1 MHKSVRQSM
10 AWLHSWLGLTFG
22 WLLFAIFLTGAVT
35 YYRYEISLWMQPQL
49 ASMQVNQETAVKSA
63 YSYLEKHAPD
73 AKSWY
78 IGIANQASP
87 VNKIYWQK
95 ADGGYERKTLDASTG
110 KELSLSATQGGD
122 FFYSFHF
129 QLYGL
134 PYIIGRTIVT
144 IAAFIMFITL
154 ISGIITHKKILT
166 EFFTLRA
173 FKGQRSYL
181 DFHNIT
187 SVIALPFF
195 LTITFTG
202 LAIFFYVVLPSGMKK
217 LYPDNPFQYFQEI
230 NTVPTSTIA
239 EMPITAKMFSIQNF
253 ITTAQQQW
261 GHAVFDNITV
271 QQPNTQL
278 AQITLTELKDKS
290 ITRNQ
295 AQITLNATTGKILKN
310 TRNNSAVATLNAGVY
325 GLHMARFAEPILR
338 LALFFSGILGCAMI
352 ASGLLLW
359 SLKRQ
364 MQKKTDQFHFG
375 YYLVNRLNS
384 AGIIGLPIAMLGYL
398 YTNRLM
404 TMPLGTPN
412 YEIYAFFSIWF
423 CSFILACLTPQQ
435 HLWKMQL
442 KILIC
447 VAFILP
453 LVDAYYLFA
462 QHFIDSFATYWVF
475 LRIDLMIWIFALL
488 AFFLHQKV
496 TPIQQKA
503 AKKIQDKFKTVQQES
518 SS

>member
-63 YSYLEKHAPD
+63 YSYLQEHAPD

-78 IGIANQASP
+78 IGVANQASP

-134 PYIIGRTIVT
+134 PYVIGRTIVT

-166 EFFTLRA
+166 DFFTLRA

-181 DFHNIT
+181 DFHNVT

-202 LAIFFYVVLPSGMKK
+202 LAIFFYIVLPSGMKK
-217 LYPDNPFQYFQEI
+217 LYPDNPFQYFEEI
-230 NTVPTSTIA
+230 RTVNVSASPAVPLKT
-239 EMPITAKMFSIQNF
+239 EMLPIQYF

-271 QQPNTQL
+271 KQPNTQL
-278 AQITLTELKDKS
+278 AQITLTELKDES
-290 ITRNQ
+290 ITRTQ
-295 AQITLNATTGKILKN
+295 AQITLNAATGEILTN

-325 GLHMARFAEPILR
+325 GLHMARFAEPTLR

-364 MQKKTDQFHFG
+364 IQNKTNRFHFG
-375 YYLVNRLNS
+375 HYLVNRLNI
-384 AGIIGLPIAMLGYL
+384 AMIIGLPIAMLGYL
-398 YTNRLM
+398 YANRLI
-404 TMPLGTPN
+404 TIPASALN
-412 YEIYAFFSIWF
+412 YEIYTFFSIWF
-423 CSFILACLTPQQ
+423 GSFILACVTPQQ
-435 HLWKMQL
+435 HLWKIQL
-442 KILIC
+442 KILIS
-447 VAFILP
+447 ATFILP
-453 LVDAYYLFA
+453 LVDAYYLFT
-462 QHFIDSFATYWVF
+462 QHHVNSFTSYWIF
-475 LRIDLMIWIFALL
+475 LRIDLMLWIFALL
-488 AFFLHQKV
+488 ALFLHQKIS
-496 TPIQQKA
+496 PMQQKA
-503 AKKIQDKFKTVQQES
+503 VNKIQAKLKTVQQES